1 MGGGK
6 VHIDNISS
14 SNSLLSQGFEIYESY
29 KKEVKRDDFEL
40 LSSQQFFSENGKKNA
55 IISLKKLNPN
65 NKN

>member
-1 MGGGK
+1 MGGK